1 MICCKSYQDIPDDPK
16 YAGPDTED
24 YFDAA
29 HHLENYNGKCA
40 ERHCHTWQVC
50 VWVRGDESQLADNG
64 ILWDFNNLKKVIS
77 AYDHTDLNEVCDFN
91 PTAENIAKWVHDQI
105 RNCYRVDVQE
115 SEGNTA
121 TYESE

>member
-1 MICCKSYQDIPDDPK
+1 MQITIY
-16 YAGPDTED
+16 TED

-29 HHLENYNGKCA
+29 HHLESYNGKCA
-40 ERHCHTWQVC
+40 ERHGHTWQVC

-91 PTAENIAKWVHDQI
+91 PTAENICRHIYKVFKQDSPNLSFKV
-105 RNCYRVDVQE
+105 RL
-115 SEGNTA
+115 
-121 TYESE
+121 YEKSVMKHSYCELGDF